1 MGSKDNKTFL
11 LTYFHSTWKAIET
24 AKSKKKKKKT
34 EQNKPQVGN
43 WKVIPFNLV
52 YKRATI

>member
-24 AKSKKKKKKT
+24 AKSKKKKQKT